1 MFQLGIVTLRK
12 RNVLGQLVD
21 GQRIAA
27 VLHDVAVHTF
37 PVLAEI
43 VAGIQR
49 FALGLFQY
57 RVGKGRIDRLFSE
70 LMSDFEKSMVSFVT
84 STRIQDTV
92 KLESSFR
99 IFAWI
104 DIGLFAVT
112 IISMYVELRAILISV
127 YSERGKAKN
136 QEIENL
142 TEQTNKSMKG
152 I

>member
-1 MFQLGIVTLRK
+1 MINPIVVIILSAYILSFLVLRIVVKPKKPIFTGALLAMLILFVIVTSM
-12 RNVLGQLVD
+12 
-21 GQRIAA
+21 
-27 VLHDVAVHTF
+27 
-37 PVLAEI
+37 
-43 VAGIQR
+43 
-49 FALGLFQY
+49 
-57 RVGKGRIDRLFSE
+57 IDTSIYGSE

-142 TEQTNKSMKG
+142 TEQTNNSMKG

>member
-1 MFQLGIVTLRK
+1 MINPIVIIILSAYILSFLVLRIVVKPKKPIFTGALLVMLILFVIVTSM
-12 RNVLGQLVD
+12 
-21 GQRIAA
+21 
-27 VLHDVAVHTF
+27 
-37 PVLAEI
+37 
-43 VAGIQR
+43 
-49 FALGLFQY
+49 
-57 RVGKGRIDRLFSE
+57 IDTSIYGSE

-112 IISMYVELRAILISV
+112 IISMYVEFRAILISV

>member
-1 MFQLGIVTLRK
+1 MINPIVVIILSAYILSFLVLRIVVKPKKPIFTGALLVMLILFVIVTSM
-12 RNVLGQLVD
+12 
-21 GQRIAA
+21 
-27 VLHDVAVHTF
+27 
-37 PVLAEI
+37 I
-43 VAGIQR
+43 VTSIYG
-49 FALGLFQY
+49 
-57 RVGKGRIDRLFSE
+57 SE

>member
-1 MFQLGIVTLRK
+1 MINPIVVIILSAYILSFLVLRIVVKPKKPIFTGALLVMLILFVIVTSM
-12 RNVLGQLVD
+12 
-21 GQRIAA
+21 
-27 VLHDVAVHTF
+27 
-37 PVLAEI
+37 
-43 VAGIQR
+43 
-49 FALGLFQY
+49 
-57 RVGKGRIDRLFSE
+57 IDTSIYGSE

-92 KLESSFR
+92 KLES
-99 IFAWI
+99 FAWI

>member
-1 MFQLGIVTLRK
+1 LINPIVVIILSAYILSFLVLRIVVKPKKPIFTGALLVMLILFVIVTSM
-12 RNVLGQLVD
+12 
-21 GQRIAA
+21 
-27 VLHDVAVHTF
+27 
-37 PVLAEI
+37 
-43 VAGIQR
+43 
-49 FALGLFQY
+49 
-57 RVGKGRIDRLFSE
+57 IDTSIYGSE

-112 IISMYVELRAILISV
+112 IISMYIELRAILISV

>member
-1 MFQLGIVTLRK
+1 MINPIVVIILSAYILSFLVLRIVVKPKKPIFTGALLAMLILFVIVTSM
-12 RNVLGQLVD
+12 
-21 GQRIAA
+21 
-27 VLHDVAVHTF
+27 
-37 PVLAEI
+37 
-43 VAGIQR
+43 
-49 FALGLFQY
+49 
-57 RVGKGRIDRLFSE
+57 IDTSIYGSE

-104 DIGLFAVT
+104 YIGLFAVT

>member
-1 MFQLGIVTLRK
+1 MINPIVIIILSAYILSFLVLRIVVKPKKPIFTGALLVMLILFVIVTSM
-12 RNVLGQLVD
+12 
-21 GQRIAA
+21 
-27 VLHDVAVHTF
+27 
-37 PVLAEI
+37 
-43 VAGIQR
+43 
-49 FALGLFQY
+49 
-57 RVGKGRIDRLFSE
+57 IDTSIYGSE

-99 IFAWI
+99 IFACI

>member
-1 MFQLGIVTLRK
+1 MINPIVVIILSAYILSFLVLRIVVKPKKPIFTGALLVMLILFVIVTSM
-12 RNVLGQLVD
+12 
-21 GQRIAA
+21 
-27 VLHDVAVHTF
+27 
-37 PVLAEI
+37 
-43 VAGIQR
+43 
-49 FALGLFQY
+49 
-57 RVGKGRIDRLFSE
+57 IDTSIYGSE

-112 IISMYVELRAILISV
+112 IISMCVELRAILISV

>member
-1 MFQLGIVTLRK
+1 MINPIVVIILSAYILSFLVLRIVVKPKKPIFTGALLVMLILFVIVTSM
-12 RNVLGQLVD
+12 
-21 GQRIAA
+21 
-27 VLHDVAVHTF
+27 
-37 PVLAEI
+37 
-43 VAGIQR
+43 
-49 FALGLFQY
+49 
-57 RVGKGRIDRLFSE
+57 IDTSIYGSE
-70 LMSDFEKSMVSFVT
+70 LMSDFEKSMVSFVI

>member
-1 MFQLGIVTLRK
+1 MINPIVIIILSAYILSFLVLRIVVKPKKPIFTGALLVMLILFVIVTSM
-12 RNVLGQLVD
+12 
-21 GQRIAA
+21 
-27 VLHDVAVHTF
+27 
-37 PVLAEI
+37 
-43 VAGIQR
+43 
-49 FALGLFQY
+49 
-57 RVGKGRIDRLFSE
+57 IDTSIYGSE
-70 LMSDFEKSMVSFVT
+70 LMSDFEKSMVSFAT

>member
-1 MFQLGIVTLRK
+1 MINPIVVIILSAYILSFLVLRIVVKPKKPIFTGALLVMLILFVIVTSM
-12 RNVLGQLVD
+12 
-21 GQRIAA
+21 
-27 VLHDVAVHTF
+27 
-37 PVLAEI
+37 
-43 VAGIQR
+43 
-49 FALGLFQY
+49 
-57 RVGKGRIDRLFSE
+57 IDTSIYGSE

-142 TEQTNKSMKG
+142 TE
-152 I
+152 

>member
-1 MFQLGIVTLRK
+1 MINPIVVIILSAYILSFLVLRIVVKPKKPIFTGALLVMLILFVIVTSM
-12 RNVLGQLVD
+12 
-21 GQRIAA
+21 
-27 VLHDVAVHTF
+27 
-37 PVLAEI
+37 
-43 VAGIQR
+43 
-49 FALGLFQY
+49 
-57 RVGKGRIDRLFSE
+57 IDTSIYGSE

-99 IFAWI
+99 IFALI

-112 IISMYVELRAILISV
+112 IISMYIELRAILISV

>member
-1 MFQLGIVTLRK
+1 MINPIVVIILSAYILSFLVLRIVVKPKKPIFTGALLIMLILFVIVTSM
-12 RNVLGQLVD
+12 
-21 GQRIAA
+21 
-27 VLHDVAVHTF
+27 
-37 PVLAEI
+37 
-43 VAGIQR
+43 
-49 FALGLFQY
+49 
-57 RVGKGRIDRLFSE
+57 IDTSIYGSE

>member
-1 MFQLGIVTLRK
+1 MINPIVVIILSAYILSFLVLRIVVKPKKPIFTGALLVMLILFVIVTSM
-12 RNVLGQLVD
+12 
-21 GQRIAA
+21 
-27 VLHDVAVHTF
+27 
-37 PVLAEI
+37 
-43 VAGIQR
+43 
-49 FALGLFQY
+49 
-57 RVGKGRIDRLFSE
+57 IDTSIYGSE

-142 TEQTNKSMKG
+142 TKQTNKSMKG

>member
-1 MFQLGIVTLRK
+1 MINPIVVIILSAYILSFLVLRIVVKPKKPIFTGALLVMLILFVIVTSM
-12 RNVLGQLVD
+12 
-21 GQRIAA
+21 
-27 VLHDVAVHTF
+27 
-37 PVLAEI
+37 
-43 VAGIQR
+43 
-49 FALGLFQY
+49 
-57 RVGKGRIDRLFSE
+57 IDTSIYGSE

>member
-1 MFQLGIVTLRK
+1 MINPIVVIILSAYILSFLVLRIVVKPKKPIFTGALLVMLILFVIVTSM
-12 RNVLGQLVD
+12 
-21 GQRIAA
+21 
-27 VLHDVAVHTF
+27 
-37 PVLAEI
+37 
-43 VAGIQR
+43 
-49 FALGLFQY
+49 
-57 RVGKGRIDRLFSE
+57 IDTSIYGSE

-136 QEIENL
+136 QETENL

>member
-1 MFQLGIVTLRK
+1 MINPIVIIILSAYILSFLVLRIVVKPKKPIFTGALLVMLILFVIVTSM
-12 RNVLGQLVD
+12 
-21 GQRIAA
+21 
-27 VLHDVAVHTF
+27 
-37 PVLAEI
+37 
-43 VAGIQR
+43 
-49 FALGLFQY
+49 
-57 RVGKGRIDRLFSE
+57 IDTSIYGSE

-99 IFAWI
+99 IFALI

>member
-1 MFQLGIVTLRK
+1 MINPIVVIILSAYILSFLVLRIVVKPKKPIFTGALLVMLILFVIVTSM
-12 RNVLGQLVD
+12 
-21 GQRIAA
+21 
-27 VLHDVAVHTF
+27 
-37 PVLAEI
+37 
-43 VAGIQR
+43 
-49 FALGLFQY
+49 
-57 RVGKGRIDRLFSE
+57 IDTSIYGSE

-127 YSERGKAKN
+127 YSERGKAK
-136 QEIENL
+136 EIENL

>member
-1 MFQLGIVTLRK
+1 MINPIVVIILSAYILSFLVLRIVVKPKKPIFTGALLVMLILFVIVTSM
-12 RNVLGQLVD
+12 
-21 GQRIAA
+21 
-27 VLHDVAVHTF
+27 
-37 PVLAEI
+37 
-43 VAGIQR
+43 
-49 FALGLFQY
+49 
-57 RVGKGRIDRLFSE
+57 IDTSIYGSE

-127 YSERGKAKN
+127 YSERGKVKN

>member
-1 MFQLGIVTLRK
+1 MINPIVVIILSAYILSFLVLRIVVKPKKPIFTGALLAMLILFVIVTSM
-12 RNVLGQLVD
+12 
-21 GQRIAA
+21 
-27 VLHDVAVHTF
+27 
-37 PVLAEI
+37 
-43 VAGIQR
+43 
-49 FALGLFQY
+49 
-57 RVGKGRIDRLFSE
+57 IDTYIYGSE

>member
-1 MFQLGIVTLRK
+1 MINPIVIIILSAYILSFLVLRIVVKPKKPIFTGALLVMLILFVIVTSMIYTSIY
-12 RNVLGQLVD
+12 G
-21 GQRIAA
+21 
-27 VLHDVAVHTF
+27 
-37 PVLAEI
+37 
-43 VAGIQR
+43 
-49 FALGLFQY
+49 
-57 RVGKGRIDRLFSE
+57 SE

>member
-1 MFQLGIVTLRK
+1 MINPIVVIILSAYILSFFVLRIVVKPKKPIFTGALLVMLILFVIVTSM
-12 RNVLGQLVD
+12 
-21 GQRIAA
+21 
-27 VLHDVAVHTF
+27 
-37 PVLAEI
+37 
-43 VAGIQR
+43 
-49 FALGLFQY
+49 
-57 RVGKGRIDRLFSE
+57 IDTSIYGSE

-92 KLESSFR
+92 KLESSFI

>member
-1 MFQLGIVTLRK
+1 MINPIVIIILSAYILSFLVLRIVVKPKKPIFTGALLVMLILFVIVTSM
-12 RNVLGQLVD
+12 
-21 GQRIAA
+21 
-27 VLHDVAVHTF
+27 
-37 PVLAEI
+37 
-43 VAGIQR
+43 
-49 FALGLFQY
+49 
-57 RVGKGRIDRLFSE
+57 IDTSIYGSE
-70 LMSDFEKSMVSFVT
+70 LMSDFEKGMVSFVT

-99 IFAWI
+99 IFALI

-112 IISMYVELRAILISV
+112 IISMYIELRAILISV

>member
-1 MFQLGIVTLRK
+1 MINPIVVIILSAYILSFLVLRIVVKPKKPIFTGALLVMLILFVIVTSM
-12 RNVLGQLVD
+12 
-21 GQRIAA
+21 
-27 VLHDVAVHTF
+27 
-37 PVLAEI
+37 
-43 VAGIQR
+43 
-49 FALGLFQY
+49 
-57 RVGKGRIDRLFSE
+57 IDTSIYGSE

-127 YSERGKAKN
+127 YFERGKAKN

>member
-1 MFQLGIVTLRK
+1 MINPIVVIILSAYILSFLVLRIVVKPKKPIFTVALLVMLILFVIVTSM
-12 RNVLGQLVD
+12 
-21 GQRIAA
+21 
-27 VLHDVAVHTF
+27 
-37 PVLAEI
+37 
-43 VAGIQR
+43 
-49 FALGLFQY
+49 
-57 RVGKGRIDRLFSE
+57 IDTSIYGSE

>member
-1 MFQLGIVTLRK
+1 MINPIVVIILSAYILSFLVLRIVVKPKKPIFTGALLAMLILFVIVTSM
-12 RNVLGQLVD
+12 
-21 GQRIAA
+21 
-27 VLHDVAVHTF
+27 
-37 PVLAEI
+37 
-43 VAGIQR
+43 
-49 FALGLFQY
+49 
-57 RVGKGRIDRLFSE
+57 IDTSIYGSE

-127 YSERGKAKN
+127 YSERGKSKN

>member
-1 MFQLGIVTLRK
+1 MINPIVVIILSAYILSFLVLRIVVKPKKPIFTGALLVMLILFVIVTSM
-12 RNVLGQLVD
+12 
-21 GQRIAA
+21 
-27 VLHDVAVHTF
+27 
-37 PVLAEI
+37 
-43 VAGIQR
+43 
-49 FALGLFQY
+49 
-57 RVGKGRIDRLFSE
+57 IDTSIYGSE

-136 QEIENL
+136 QDIENL
-142 TEQTNKSMKG
+142 TEQKNKYMKG

>member
-1 MFQLGIVTLRK
+1 MLILFVIVTSM
-12 RNVLGQLVD
+12 
-21 GQRIAA
+21 
-27 VLHDVAVHTF
+27 
-37 PVLAEI
+37 
-43 VAGIQR
+43 
-49 FALGLFQY
+49 
-57 RVGKGRIDRLFSE
+57 IDTSIYGSE

-127 YSERGKAKN
+127 YSERGKSKN
-136 QEIENL
+136 QETENL
-142 TEQTNKSMKG
+142 TEQTNKSVKG

>member
-1 MFQLGIVTLRK
+1 MINPIVVIILSAYILSFLVLRIVVKPKKPIFTGALLVMLILFVIVTSM
-12 RNVLGQLVD
+12 
-21 GQRIAA
+21 
-27 VLHDVAVHTF
+27 
-37 PVLAEI
+37 
-43 VAGIQR
+43 
-49 FALGLFQY
+49 
-57 RVGKGRIDRLFSE
+57 IDTSIYGSE

-142 TEQTNKSMKG
+142 TEHTNKSMKG

>member
-1 MFQLGIVTLRK
+1 MINPIVVIILSAYILSFLVLRIVVKPKNLYSQEHYSQCLSLFVIVTSM
-12 RNVLGQLVD
+12 
-21 GQRIAA
+21 
-27 VLHDVAVHTF
+27 
-37 PVLAEI
+37 
-43 VAGIQR
+43 
-49 FALGLFQY
+49 
-57 RVGKGRIDRLFSE
+57 IDTSIYGSE

>member
-1 MFQLGIVTLRK
+1 MINPIVVIILSAYILSFLVLRIVVKPKKPIFTGALLAMLILFVIVTSM
-12 RNVLGQLVD
+12 
-21 GQRIAA
+21 
-27 VLHDVAVHTF
+27 
-37 PVLAEI
+37 
-43 VAGIQR
+43 
-49 FALGLFQY
+49 
-57 RVGKGRIDRLFSE
+57 IDTSIYGSE
-70 LMSDFEKSMVSFVT
+70 LMRDFEKSMVSFVT

>member
-1 MFQLGIVTLRK
+1 MINPIVVIILSAYILSFLVLRIVVKPKKPIFTGALLAMLILFVIVTSM
-12 RNVLGQLVD
+12 
-21 GQRIAA
+21 
-27 VLHDVAVHTF
+27 
-37 PVLAEI
+37 
-43 VAGIQR
+43 
-49 FALGLFQY
+49 
-57 RVGKGRIDRLFSE
+57 IDTSIYGSE

-112 IISMYVELRAILISV
+112 IISMYVELRAILILV